1 MPPSKIKFGLTV
13 VMYHYVRPLADSTF
27 PNLKALELDAFL
39 SQLNYLRK
47 HYKILSISDFLA
59 VLAGEMPL
67 PERACLL
74 TFDDGYADH
83 YHHVFPHLVECGLE
97 GLFFAPKSSLI
108 DRRMLEV
115 NRIQFTLASHCNPI
129 EMADEIDLLIA
140 GEGVDPKP
148 LRERYFVPNRFD
160 CAEVAYVKRL
170 LQNVLPAS
178 LRSDLTAALFAR
190 HVTTDEVSF
199 ANDLYLSAD
208 QAREM
213 RAQGMEFGGH
223 GDLHL
228 WHGLSSREEL
238 YQEVSGSVQALKE
251 IGAPVEAGFYCY
263 PYGSVTQTVR
273 DAVARAGF
281 QAGFTVEPLLWNTGG
296 DRLNISRLDTND
308 LPSRAPLDKP

>member
-1 MPPSKIKFGLTV
+1 
-13 VMYHYVRPLADSTF
+13 MYHYVRPLADSAF
-27 PNLKALELDAFL
+27 PNLKALELSAFL
-39 SQLNYLRK
+39 SQLEYLQK
-47 HYKILSISDFLA
+47 HYVILSISEFSAALA
-59 VLAGEMPL
+59 DKTPF

-74 TFDDGYADH
+74 TFDDGYSDH
-83 YHHVFPHLVECGLE
+83 YRYVFPHLVDRGLE

-115 NRIQFTLASHCNPI
+115 NRIQFTLASHCNPN
-129 EMADEIDLLIA
+129 EMADEIDNLIA
-140 GEGVDPKP
+140 ARGVDPGP
-148 LRERYFVPNRFD
+148 LREQYFVPNRFD

-178 LRSDLTAALFAR
+178 FRSDLTAALFGR
-190 HVTTDEVSF
+190 HVTADEASF
-199 ANDLYLSAD
+199 VNDLYLSAD

-228 WHGLSSREEL
+228 WHGLSSSEEL
-238 YQEVSGSVQALKE
+238 FQEVSGSVQALEE

-273 DAVARAGF
+273 DVVASAGF
-281 QAGFTVEPLLWNTGG
+281 KAAFTVEPIIWNTGG
-296 DRLNISRLDTND
+296 DSLNISRLDTND
-308 LPSRAPLDKP
+308 LPVQAGLNKA